1 MLRKIVFLVLALAF
15 GAPALADTTSPIC
28 TEVPDSFHEWRL
40 LDIHDDEVKVS
51 RWFRHPIDA
60 SCHGISVALLLDCK
74 EYQIVR
80 SVFTLGENDTAVEPR
95 TLLRGEDNRWRAGSG
110 VNVVFR
116 RDIANDRRLAIFELN
131 SPDHFRREVTL
142 TKPCEQRW

>member
-74 EYQIVR
+74 EYPIVR
-80 SVFTLGENDTAVEPR
+80 SVFTLGENDVALESR
-95 TLLRGEDNRWRAGSG
+95 TLLRGEDDQWRTGSG
-110 VNVVFR
+110 VNFR
-116 RDIANDRRLAIFELN
+116 RDVAGGKRVAIFVLN
-131 SPDHFRREVTL
+131 SPDPFRREVTL
-142 TKPCEQRW
+142 TEPCEQRW